1 MLDNITKKN
10 IDDCRDVLV
19 GKVPDPKSQ
28 IEQIT
33 LALIYKF
40 MDDMDKEAVEKFK
53 GKAKFFSGEYAKY
66 GWRKLFDPSLSG
78 QDMLALYSEALEKL
92 NTNPNIPE
100 LFRNIFKNAY
110 LPYRDPSTLKLFL
123 KYINEFEYSHSE
135 KLGDAFE
142 YLLSVMGSQGD
153 AGQFRTPRHIID
165 FVTAC
170 VNPQKNET
178 ILDPACGTAGFLL
191 SAFKHIR
198 NQNSK
203 ETEIKTNDN
212 LGNPIIQKILI
223 PTFTPDDRKKLATN
237 FVGYDISPD
246 MVRLSLANMYLHGF
260 ATPLIHEY
268 DSLSS
273 EDRWQETFDVILA
286 NPPFMTPKGGIRPH
300 KKFGVQAN
308 KAEVLFTDYIA
319 EHLNSNGRA
328 GIVVPNGIVAT
339 SQTAYKQLRKML
351 VQDSL
356 IAVISL
362 PAGVFQ
368 PYSGVKTSVLILD
381 KRLAKNS
388 KHILFLKIENDGFD
402 LGAQRRE
409 IDKNDL
415 PVALAFLETYKN
427 CLNKDGQNLQD
438 IQDLQIAY
446 EHNPANPKIDKIL
459 IQTIATLVEK
469 ETVLGNKDVVLS
481 AERYFETVKSQ
492 TEFELVKLGDVCK
505 FSQGIQVDVNLQ
517 SAIKNE
523 NQVRFLRII
532 DFTQGEQEPRYINKP
547 NDKYLVNIDDISM
560 VRYGATGFVCTGL
573 EGVLAN
579 NLFKITPTI
588 QNLSKRYL
596 FYILKSNI
604 VQDIIAE
611 RNQGVAMPAISFGTL
626 NEVEI
631 PLPPLEIQQ
640 QIVAEIEGYQKIIDG
655 AKQIVNHYKPT
666 ITINPDWEIVE
677 LVEVCKPEYGFTET
691 AKEKGNA
698 RFIRITDIGSDGKL
712 KDTDPKYVELTK
724 EAKQSLVVK
733 DDILVARTGATYG
746 KTMIFDEDYPAVF
759 ASFLIRLNFDKTKIY
774 PKYYWAFAQSE
785 NYIQQA
791 GRLMTGG
798 GQPQFNGNAIVKIQI
813 PLPPVEEQQSI
824 VKAIEEEM
832 QLVNANKRLIEI
844 FEQKIKTKI
853 GEVWGVKEEIEMK
866 EEFLIAAEHKEEYNK
881 PINYE
886 VE

>member
-53 GKAKFFSGEYAKY
+53 GKVKFFSGEYAKY

-178 ILDPACGTAGFLL
+178 VLDPACGTAGFLL
-191 SAFKHIR
+191 SAYKHIL
-198 NQNSK
+198 NQNTDK
-203 ETEIKTNDN
+203 RQGDK
-212 LGNPIIQKILI
+212 LK
-223 PTFTPDDRKKLATN
+223 PDDRKKLATN

-356 IAVISL
+356 IAVLSL

-381 KRLAKNS
+381 KRLAKKS
-388 KHILFLKIENDGFD
+388 QHILFLKIENDGFD

-415 PVALAFLETYKN
+415 PVALHTLEAYKECLSDDKAFEDLP
-427 CLNKDGQNLQD
+427 NL
-438 IQDLQIAY
+438 
-446 EHNPANPKIDKIL
+446 
-459 IQTIATLVEK
+459 ATLVEK
-469 ETVLGNKDVVLS
+469 EIVLGNKDVVLS
-481 AERYFETVKSQ
+481 AERYFE
-492 TEFELVKLGDVCK
+492 
-505 FSQGIQVDVNLQ
+505 
-517 SAIKNE
+517 
-523 NQVRFLRII
+523 
-532 DFTQGEQEPRYINKP
+532 
-547 NDKYLVNIDDISM
+547 NIDSRVKNYPTEKVSSLIEF
-560 VRYGATGFVCTGL
+560 VR
-573 EGVLAN
+573 GVTYSKDEEVSENGIKILRAN
-579 NLFKITPTI
+579 NISIENKLDFNDIKLI
-588 QNLSKRYL
+588 NLNAKVKEQQKLYKGDIMICTASGSADHIGKVAFIESDLDCYFGGFMGVIRTNGKVSSRYL
-596 FYILKSNI
+596 FEILKAPDFREHLTLQISSTNI
-604 VQDIIAE
+604 
-611 RNQGVAMPAISFGTL
+611 RNLKSDVFESF
-626 NEVEI
+626 EI

-666 ITINPDWEIVE
+666 ISINPDWEMVE
-677 LVEVCKPEYGFTET
+677 LGEVIDSLEAGVSVNSEGRPAITGENGILKTSAVTYGTFLSEENKVILPKELQRAKCNPKKDSIIISRMNTEQLVGASAYIDKDYPNLFIPDRLWQTVISRKDVVVKYIHFIISSPEYRKQLSEMCAGTSGSMKNIT
-691 AKEKGNA
+691 KGDLL
-698 RFIRITDIGSDGKL
+698 R
-712 KDTDPKYVELTK
+712 LT
-724 EAKQSLVVK
+724 
-733 DDILVARTGATYG
+733 
-746 KTMIFDEDYPAVF
+746 
-759 ASFLIRLNFDKTKIY
+759 
-774 PKYYWAFAQSE
+774 
-785 NYIQQA
+785 
-791 GRLMTGG
+791 
-798 GQPQFNGNAIVKIQI
+798 I
-813 PLPPVEEQQSI
+813 PLPSFEEQQTI
-824 VKAIEEEM
+824 VKTIEEEM

-844 FEQKIKTKI
+844 FENKIKTKI
-853 GEVWGVKEEIEMK
+853 GEVWGVKEE
-866 EEFLIAAEHKEEYNK
+866 
-881 PINYE
+881 
-886 VE
+886 VETV

>member
-1 MLDNITKKN
+1 MLDTTTKKN

-78 QDMLALYSEALEKL
+78 IDMLSLYSEALEKL

-178 ILDPACGTAGFLL
+178 VLDPACGTAGFLL
-191 SAFKHIR
+191 SAYKHIL
-198 NQNSK
+198 NQNTDK
-203 ETEIKTNDN
+203 RQGDK
-212 LGNPIIQKILI
+212 LK
-223 PTFTPDDRKKLATN
+223 PDDRKKLASN

-300 KKFGVQAN
+300 KKFGVQAK

-328 GIVVPNGIVAT
+328 GIVVPNGIAET

-362 PAGVFQ
+362 PAGCFN
-368 PYSGVKTSVLILD
+368 PYSGVKTSILILD
-381 KRLAKNS
+381 KQLS
-388 KHILFLKIENDGFD
+388 KKSQHILFLKIENDGFE
-402 LGAQRRE
+402 LGVQRKE
-409 IDKNDL
+409 HDKNDL
-415 PVALAFLETYKN
+415 PLALKTFESFKTS
-427 CLNKDGQNLQD
+427 LNVNKPFENLPT
-438 IQDLQIAY
+438 L
-446 EHNPANPKIDKIL
+446 
-459 IQTIATLVEK
+459 ATLVDKNHVLENRDINLNAEK
-469 ETVLGNKDVVLS
+469 
-481 AERYFETVKSQ
+481 YFKTKVSES
-492 TEFELVKLGDVCK
+492 EYELVKLGDIAELVGGGTPSKTNLEYWKDGKIDWITCSD
-505 FSQGIQVDVNLQ
+505 FSDNEMYIRESIRKITDKGLKES
-517 SAIKNE
+517 SATLIPTGTLVLVTRVSLGKMAFVKKPTAINQDLTAIIFNE
-523 NQVRFLRII
+523 NI
-532 DFTQGEQEPRYINKP
+532 INKTFGYF
-547 NDKYLVNIDDISM
+547 YLKSIAHIIESNGH
-560 VRYGATGFVCTGL
+560 GATVKGVTRNFVKDL
-573 EGVLAN
+573 
-579 NLFKITPTI
+579 
-588 QNLSKRYL
+588 
-596 FYILKSNI
+596 
-604 VQDIIAE
+604 
-611 RNQGVAMPAISFGTL
+611 
-626 NEVEI
+626 EI
-631 PLPPLEIQQ
+631 PLPPIEIQN
-640 QIVAEIEGYQKIIDG
+640 QIVTAIETYQAEINDFKNE
-655 AKQIVNHYKPT
+655 
-666 ITINPDWEIVE
+666 IN
-677 LVEVCKPEYGFTET
+677 
-691 AKEKGNA
+691 
-698 RFIRITDIGSDGKL
+698 RR
-712 KDTDPKYVELTK
+712 
-724 EAKQSLVVK
+724 
-733 DDILVARTGATYG
+733 
-746 KTMIFDEDYPAVF
+746 
-759 ASFLIRLNFDKTKIY
+759 
-774 PKYYWAFAQSE
+774 
-785 NYIQQA
+785 
-791 GRLMTGG
+791 
-798 GQPQFNGNAIVKIQI
+798 
-813 PLPPVEEQQSI
+813 
-824 VKAIEEEM
+824 
-832 QLVNANKRLIEI
+832 
-844 FEQKIKTKI
+844 EQKIENKI
-853 GEVWGVKEEIEMK
+853 NEVWGVKEEETLSM
-866 EEFLIAAEHKEEYNK
+866 AAEPKTQYNK
-881 PINYE
+881 
-886 VE
+886 